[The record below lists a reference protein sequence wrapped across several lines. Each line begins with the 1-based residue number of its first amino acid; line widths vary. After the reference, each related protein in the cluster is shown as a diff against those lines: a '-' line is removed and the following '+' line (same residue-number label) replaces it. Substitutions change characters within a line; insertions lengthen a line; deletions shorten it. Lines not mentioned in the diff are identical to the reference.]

1 MSLPLFILAIGSI
14 FVGYIGKDAFIGPG
28 SAFFNHSIYVLPNHV
43 TLINAEFLSPLI
55 KFIPVI
61 ASIFGALLSVFIYSK
76 SRNINNRSVYIFLS
90 NK

>member
-1 MSLPLFILAIGSI
+1 M
-14 FVGYIGKDAFIGPG
+14 FIGPG
-28 SAFFNHSIYVLPNHV
+28 SSFFTHSIFVNSNHI

-61 ASIFGALLSVFIYSK
+61 ASIFGALISIIIYSK
-76 SRNINNRSVYIFLS
+76 SRDINNRSIYIFLS

>member
-1 MSLPLFILAIGSI
+1 MSVPLFILAIGSI
-14 FVGYIGKDAFIGPG
+14 FVGYIGKDMFIGPG
-28 SAFFNHSIYVLPNHV
+28 SSFFAHSILVKPEHI

-61 ASIFGALLSVFIYSK
+61 ASIFGAFISIIIYSK
-76 SRNINNRSVYIFLS
+76 SRDINLKNFYIFLS

>member
-1 MSLPLFILAIGSI
+1 LPLFILSIGSI
-14 FVGYIGKDAFIGPG
+14 FLGYIAKDMFIGPG
-28 SAFFNHSIYVLPNHV
+28 SSFFTHSIFVNSSHI

-55 KFIPVI
+55 KIVPVV
-61 ASIFGALLSVFIYSK
+61 ASILGALVSIIIYSK